1 MTLIN
6 NEIKDNIKVIKLL
19 ENREILLKG
28 TARKIAILQGGYLL
42 FLKRLRS
49 QSTNKTVPVIFFF
62 LNIFR

>member
-42 FLKRLRS
+42 FLKPLRS

-62 LNIFR
+62 LNIFQ

>member
-28 TARKIAILQGGYLL
+28 TARKIASQQGGYL
-42 FLKRLRS
+42 
-49 QSTNKTVPVIFFF
+49 FF
-62 LNIFR
+62 